1 MKYTAYI
8 REHFNDP
15 KSPVVEFRELK
26 TVLGLKKISQ
36 GYLKRLVSYLIK
48 KGELKHISKGVYTF
62 HDDIAVVGFAYRPF
76 YYGLENAL
84 TIRKI
89 SEQGTNPVIIT
100 TKSVRPGIRKFENGN
115 YMIKRI
121 NKHMFFGYDV
131 VKYYDIWIPV
141 SDCEKVLIDFV
152 YFDQH
157 INRDILT
164 ALKKTINRKKL
175 NKYLES
181 CKPKIRS
188 RVNELLKNA

>member
-115 YMIKRI
+115 YMMKRI

-131 VKYYDIWIPV
+131 VKYYNLDTG
-141 SDCEKVLIDFV
+141 F
-152 YFDQH
+152 
-157 INRDILT
+157 
-164 ALKKTINRKKL
+164 
-175 NKYLES
+175 
-181 CKPKIRS
+181 
-188 RVNELLKNA
+188 